1 MNDND
6 TTAVTMTKE
15 QARIVLAS
23 LERRFESLSHHG
35 TATCPPDA
43 QEVWD
48 AYQNI
53 DKQIQWDG

>member
-6 TTAVTMTKE
+6 TMTVTMTKE
-15 QARIVLAS
+15 QVRIVLAS

-35 TATCPPDA
+35 IAA
-43 QEVWD
+43 QEVRD